1 MPLFYRL
8 VLISMCSGFIAVGVY
23 ILGFELFPA
32 RANYIVFSREFGA
45 LNCLS
50 AHIQSFWDIGAQ
62 AQWGSCKNTL
72 MKHGILWQTWL
83 RLYALELSTLIAFVS
98 GLWAYLSHSV
108 STPQTSRVTS
118 GGRLLDGRE
127 ALRVF
132 QSSFKQQVKQD
143 GQGAEL
149 AEGVNLSLK
158 HELRHFLIRGGT
170 GSGKTQVMLRLV
182 SGWIEK
188 QEPVIVLDLK
198 GALTST
204 LGSCEGP
211 TKPILLSP
219 GDARSHEW
227 LIGYDCTDEAD
238 AHELASHLI
247 PKSEKNSF
255 FSKAAQNILV
265 AVILKLQ
272 AEKPRKWSWRDLYA
286 HVCLKPEEL
295 GAICKRYFPQSA
307 ILFEGDSRS
316 STMDVLSTL
325 STNLVT
331 VRLLAHTWGRY
342 TPKFAMRHW
351 LKTGKTKQRLVI
363 LGWSEKSREVS
374 ASWVA
379 AFSSLMGSYIAS
391 PDMPE
396 SDVKSV
402 NLALDEFGNLPK
414 MPGLASAINMG
425 RSKGLSTALVIQ
437 DIGQLKQVYG
447 SDVANGWLSTIG
459 NHIVCRL
466 GPGPSN
472 EEVSR
477 SAGEQEIEELQV
489 TENSSANGNS
499 TSKQWVKKSRPVIK
513 PNELLSK
520 LQVTETGYSF
530 LLFGIDANAYIFWNN
545 FITLP
550 KLRKA
555 YVPLKR
561 VKPKQAPKRPAPQNQ
576 TKTKAPQLKTE
587 KLERLLN
594 KKQPQRV

>member
-1 MPLFYRL
+1 M
-8 VLISMCSGFIAVGVY
+8 
-23 ILGFELFPA
+23 
-32 RANYIVFSREFGA
+32 
-45 LNCLS
+45 
-50 AHIQSFWDIGAQ
+50 
-62 AQWGSCKNTL
+62 
-72 MKHGILWQTWL
+72 
-83 RLYALELSTLIAFVS
+83 LE
-98 GLWAYLSHSV
+98 
-108 STPQTSRVTS
+108 
-118 GGRLLDGRE
+118 GRE

-132 QSSFKQQVKQD
+132 QSSLKPQLQQN
-143 GQGAEL
+143 GEGAAV
-149 AEGVNLSLK
+149 AEGVNSSLK
-158 HELRHFLIRGGT
+158 QELRHYLIRGGT

-182 SGWIEK
+182 SDWIEK
-188 QEPVIVLDLK
+188 QEPVIALDLK

-204 LGSCEGP
+204 LGSNEGP

-238 AHELASHLI
+238 AHELANHLI
-247 PKSEKNSF
+247 PKSEKNAF

-265 AVILKLQ
+265 AIILKLQ
-272 AEKPRKWSWRDLYA
+272 AEKPRKWSWQDLYA
-286 HVCLKPEEL
+286 HICLTPDEL

-331 VRLLAHTWGRY
+331 VRLLAHAWGRN

-351 LKTGKTKQRLVI
+351 LKKGKAKQRLVI

-391 PDMPE
+391 PDIPE
-396 SDVKSV
+396 SDAKSV

-425 RSKGLSTALVIQ
+425 RSKGLCAALVIQ

-472 EEVSR
+472 DEVSR
-477 SAGEQEIEELQV
+477 SVGEQEIEELQV

-499 TSKQWVKKSRPVIK
+499 TSKQWVKKSRPIIK

-530 LLFGIDANAYIFWNN
+530 LLFGIDANAYIFWNS

-550 KLRKA
+550 KLRKTF
-555 YVPLKR
+555 VPLKR
-561 VKPKQAPKRPAPQNQ
+561 AKSKQTPQRSTPQSPSKVKVPAPKTA
-576 TKTKAPQLKTE
+576 QLKTE

-594 KKQPQRV
+594 KKQP